1 MELMEFLKTRRTYR
15 RFEQRKVDNIIIDE
29 MLLAAT
35 YASSAANRQPLSY
48 IVVQSEA
55 MLGTIFPMTYWAR
68 YLPAEQGKPKEAE
81 RPVLFIAV
89 VQNMDISK
97 ECDIDVGLAIS
108 NMTLAAWKYGVGS
121 CIIGAFEREKLSGIF
136 SLSTNQVL
144 HTMVAFGYPSH
155 KSRLTIIKDGDIKYY
170 LDKNGDYV
178 VPKRKVEDIVRY
190 L

>member
-1 MELMEFLKTRRTYR
+1 MELMELLKTRRTYR
-15 RFEQRKVDNIIIDE
+15 RYEQRKVDGSIIDE
-29 MLLAAT
+29 MLLAAS

-48 IVVQSEA
+48 IVVQSEEKLKA
-55 MLGTIFPMTYWAR
+55 VFPMTCWAR

-81 RPVLFIAV
+81 QPVLFVAV
-89 VQNMDISK
+89 VQNTDIST

-108 NMTLAAWKYGVGS
+108 NMTLAAWKHGVGS
-121 CIIGAFEREKLSGIF
+121 CIIGAFDRARLSEVF

-144 HTMVAFGYPSH
+144 HTMVAFGYPLH
-155 KSRLTIIKDGDIKYY
+155 KSRLTAIEGGDIRYY

-178 VPKRKVEDIVRY
+178 VPKRNVKDIVQY